1 MPMSHANSFSA
12 VQIGFAQDRDC
23 VALRP
28 VSIEGRE
35 LRRVSCVH
43 GSRGNDAG
51 TITIGVDPN
60 PTSNAEPV
68 PFGYLVVIWNDSDDS
83 LDVDWIDWVLSWTD
97 HNGEH
102 VSSTAL
108 DPDRIHAELVDSS
121 LHKTTLFGRRNVV
134 GWVYFDK
141 PTGSTADLTA
151 SLSGVARFRF
161 SVSTEPKP

>member
-1 MPMSHANSFSA
+1 MQ
-12 VQIGFAQDRDC
+12 VGFAQDRDC

-51 TITIGVDPN
+51 TITIGVYPN
-60 PTSNAEPV
+60 PTSNTQPL

-83 LDVDWIDWVLSWTD
+83 IDVDWRDWTLGWTD
-97 HNGEH
+97 QNGEH
-102 VSSTAL
+102 VSSTVL
-108 DPDRIHAELVDSS
+108 DPDGIHAEVVNSS
-121 LHKTTLFGRRNVV
+121 ALHKTTLFGHRSIV

-141 PTGSTADLTA
+141 PSAGSADLTA

-161 SVSTEPKP
+161 SVSTDPKP